1 MTRMQL
7 TTGKRRKDNGMPYSL
22 YDTDEKTSAL
32 KALEKRREQ
41 ISSGIAGSKAKIR
54 QLRACYELSVSDIE
68 KLKKESISTTFQR
81 LIHFYDGKIN
91 REMLKMLEVKLTY
104 EREKE
109 HLYDL
114 SEEIKIIDSHMEIL
128 RKNIAGELEARR
140 NSGISDPDFSL
151 EAPIS
156 DEQRLA
162 DEIDATVHK
171 IVLDEGSLKLANKVS
186 GSARAM
192 FDLILK
198 AEELTANNEWG
209 PPGLVSRTKK
219 LSFMDTAQST
229 VSRFAMQIKD
239 LEKELSDVHL
249 SGTELLADISSER
262 HMVDFWL
269 ETIMS
274 GRDMSLLLKTDKDKL
289 DDIIRT
295 IDALIESLDRKITG
309 DKSRL
314 PLLEKQKEELARAAR
329 S

>member
-1 MTRMQL
+1 
-7 TTGKRRKDNGMPYSL
+7 MPFSL
-22 YDTDEKTSAL
+22 YDTEEKISAL
-32 KALEKRREQ
+32 SALEKRREK
-41 ISSGIAGSKAKIR
+41 ITSGITESKAKIR
-54 QLRACYELSVSDIE
+54 QLRACYELSVSDID

-81 LIHFYDGKIN
+81 LIHFYEGKIN

-109 HLYDL
+109 HLSDL
-114 SEEIKIIDSHMEIL
+114 SEEIKIIDSYMAIL
-128 RKNIAGELEARR
+128 RKNIAAEQEARR
-140 NSGISDPDFSL
+140 NSGIPDP
-151 EAPIS
+151 EYNEETPIS
-156 DEQRLA
+156 DERRLA
-162 DEIDATVHK
+162 DEIDAAVHK
-171 IVLDEGSLKLANKVS
+171 IVLGEGSLKLANKVS

-198 AEELTANNEWG
+198 AEELTARNDWG
-209 PPGLVSRTKK
+209 PPGLVSRTRK

-249 SGTELLADISSER
+249 SGTELLADISSAR

-269 ETIMS
+269 DTIMS

-289 DDIIRT
+289 AEIIRR
-295 IDALIESLDRKITG
+295 IDALIESLDRSIAG

-314 PLLEKQKEELARAAR
+314 SKLEKQKEELARASR

>member
-1 MTRMQL
+1 MTRKRR
-7 TTGKRRKDNGMPYSL
+7 TTEKRRKDNGMPFSR
-22 YDTDEKTSAL
+22 YDTEEKISAL

-41 ISSGIAGSKAKIR
+41 ISSGITGSKAKIR
-54 QLRACYELSVSDIE
+54 QLRACYELSVSDID

-109 HLYDL
+109 HLSDL
-114 SEEIKIIDSHMEIL
+114 KEEIKIIDNHMGIL
-128 RKNIAGELEARR
+128 RKNIEDEQAARK
-140 NSGISDPDFSL
+140 NSGTADPVSP
-151 EAPIS
+151 EETPIS
-156 DEQRLA
+156 DEMMLA
-162 DEIDATVHK
+162 DEIDTAVHQ

-198 AEELTANNEWG
+198 AEELTVKNEWG

-249 SGTELLADISSER
+249 SGTELLSDISSER

-269 ETIMS
+269 DTIMS

-289 DDIIRT
+289 VDIIRT
-295 IDALIESLDRKITG
+295 IDALIETLDRKIAG

-314 PLLEKQKEELARAAR
+314 SMLEKQKEELARAR

>member
-1 MTRMQL
+1 MRTIRE
-7 TTGKRRKDNGMPYSL
+7 DNGMPFSA
-22 YDTDEKTSAL
+22 YDTEEKASAL
-32 KALEKRREQ
+32 RALEKRRER
-41 ISSGIAGSKAKIR
+41 IASGIGDSKAKIR
-54 QLRACYELSVSDIE
+54 QLRACYEISVSDIE
-68 KLKKESISTTFQR
+68 KLKKESLSTTFQR
-81 LIHFYDGKIN
+81 LLHLYEGKIN
-91 REMLKMLEVKLTY
+91 RETLTLLEVKLTY

-109 HLYDL
+109 HLFDL
-114 SEEIKIIDSHMEIL
+114 SEEIKIIDNHMRIL
-128 RKNIAGELEARR
+128 TKNIA
-140 NSGISDPDFSL
+140 
-151 EAPIS
+151 
-156 DEQRLA
+156 DEQEAHQKSGSTGTDCPEEIPVGDERSLA
-162 DEIDATVHK
+162 DDIAATVHR
-171 IVLDEGSLKLANKVS
+171 IVLGEGSRKLANKAG

-198 AEELTANNEWG
+198 SEELTANNAWG
-209 PPGLVSRTKK
+209 PPGLVSRTRK

-289 DDIIRT
+289 VTVINQ
-295 IDALIESLDRKITG
+295 IDVIIESLDRKIAG

-314 PLLEKQKEELARAAR
+314 SLLEKKKEELALSAR

>member
-1 MTRMQL
+1 M
-7 TTGKRRKDNGMPYSL
+7 GIKRKDNDMPYSA
-22 YDTDEKTSAL
+22 YDTEEKISAL
-32 KALEKRREQ
+32 EALEKRRDH

-81 LIHFYDGKIN
+81 LIHFYEGKIN
-91 REMLKMLEVKLTY
+91 REMLKFLEVKLTY

-109 HLYDL
+109 HLWDL
-114 SEEIKIIDSHMEIL
+114 SEEVKIIDSHIEIL
-128 RKNIAGELEARR
+128 KKNISDEQEARQK
-140 NSGISDPDFSL
+140 SGISDTDYSE

-156 DEQRLA
+156 SEMELTR
-162 DEIDATVHK
+162 EIAAAVHK
-171 IVLDEGSLKLANKVS
+171 IVIGEGSLKLANKVG

-192 FDLILK
+192 FELIAR
-198 AEELTANNEWG
+198 AEEMNESNAWG

-229 VSRFAMQIKD
+229 ISRFAMQIKD
-239 LEKELSDVHL
+239 LERELSDVHL

-274 GRDMSLLLKTDKDKL
+274 GRDMSLLLKTDKAKL
-289 DDIIRT
+289 IDIISR
-295 IDALIESLDRKITG
+295 IDALIESLGRKIAE

-314 PLLEKQKEELARAAR
+314 SVLEKQKGDLSHTAG